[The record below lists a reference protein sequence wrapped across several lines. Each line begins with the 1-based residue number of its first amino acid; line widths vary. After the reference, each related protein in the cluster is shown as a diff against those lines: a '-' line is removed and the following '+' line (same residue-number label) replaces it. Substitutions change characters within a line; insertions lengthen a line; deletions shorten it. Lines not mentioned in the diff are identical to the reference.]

1 MMYAGSKLSLVQAGE
16 FTKVHTYVCLH
27 VCILLS
33 NVVFVCAGH
42 YIHGTK
48 LESTVVTL

>member
-1 MMYAGSKLSLVQAGE
+1 MMYAGSKLSLVQAGD
-16 FTKVHTYVCLH
+16 FTKVHTY